1 MVTDQYLVTD
11 AANYF
16 VEITVPDHF
25 AKNHTAAD
33 TTVSFINWAVVG
45 IHCVEAAINQTVVH
59 LVDRFACQA
68 NSD

>member
-1 MVTDQYLVTD
+1 MDCMDSQEQEVAIIGCLKNYSNMVTDQYLVTD

-33 TTVSFINWAVVG
+33 TTVSFIN
-45 IHCVEAAINQTVVH
+45 
-59 LVDRFACQA
+59 
-68 NSD
+68 